1 MGLRIGVNTRLLKGD
16 KLDGI
21 GRFTHEIFKRV
32 VQQHPEH
39 EFVFFFDHEPNKRFI
54 YANNVTPVRVYP
66 PTKHVYVFDTYFNIR
81 LHRKI
86 KKYDLDLFISPD
98 GILSMKSNVPQ
109 ISVIHDL
116 NFEHH
121 PEWLPRPVAKYY
133 RNRFSQFAKKAAR
146 IVTVSEF
153 SKTDIAQTYHIA
165 QEKIGI
171 VHNAAIDAFKPMEYD
186 DQMEVK
192 KEFSGGRPYFLFVGS
207 IHPRKNI
214 CGLLHA
220 YEQFRKQHDSHVK
233 LVIAGK
239 KTWWTPE
246 MEETLTV
253 HPFKKDIILTGAVE
267 EDDLHRLMAS
277 ALALVYIPHYEG
289 FGIPILEAMQSG
301 VPVITS
307 NVTSLPEVAG
317 DAGLVVE
324 HGNIKATAEAMMHVS
339 ESVQLRNRLIES
351 GLKRASEFNWDH
363 SSKEMWNN
371 IKLALDAAKTL

>member
-1 MGLRIGVNTRLLKGD
+1 MRLRIGVNTRLLKGD

-21 GRFTHEIFKRV
+21 GRFTHEIFKRL

-39 EFVFFFDHEPNKRFI
+39 EFVFFFDSKPEERYI
-54 YANNVTPVRVYP
+54 YAGNVNAVRVYP
-66 PTKHVYVFDTYFNIR
+66 PTKHVYVFDTYFNKQ
-81 LHRKI
+81 LKKKI
-86 KKYDLDLFISPD
+86 KKSKLDLFISPD
-98 GILSMKSNVPQ
+98 GILPMKSYVPQ

-133 RNRFSQFAKKAAR
+133 RNRFSQFARKATR

-153 SKTDIAQTYHIA
+153 SKKDIIDTYHIA
-165 QEKIGI
+165 VEKIGI

-186 DQMEVK
+186 DQLEVK
-192 KEFSGGRPYFLFVGS
+192 KHFSGGRPYFLFVGS

-214 CGLLHA
+214 SGLLHA
-220 YEQFRKQHDSHVK
+220 YELFRKQHASHVK

-239 KTWWTPE
+239 KTWWTNE

-253 HPFKKDIILTGAVE
+253 HPFKKDIILTGSVE
-267 EDDLHRLMAS
+267 ENDLHRLMAS

-301 VPVITS
+301 VPVITA
-307 NVTSLPEVAG
+307 NITSLPEVAG
-317 DAGLVVE
+317 DAALIVE

-339 ESVQLRNRLIES
+339 ESVQLRNRLIDA
-351 GLKRASEFNWDH
+351 GLKRSSEFNWDH
-363 SSKEMWNN
+363 SSEEMWNN
-371 IKLALDAAKTL
+371 IKLTLNAAKTL